1 MFKDLGIKGR
11 VLLLTLLPTSLLAM
25 VLGGYFTWV
34 QLSDM
39 RAQLIERGQ
48 LIAEQLA
55 PLAATALA
63 RKDTAVLNR
72 IANEALDQ
80 PDVRAVTFLDA
91 RQERLAHAGPSM
103 LTVAPAGD
111 ASHLSMSTELDT
123 THFLLPVLGRH
134 HSLSGATEPDDER
147 VLGWVELELSHHGT
161 LLRGYRSLFTSLLLI
176 AAGLGVTALLALR
189 MSRAINA
196 PLELISQG
204 VAQLKEGRME
214 TRLPPMG
221 SNELDEL
228 ASGINRMAETLQSAQ
243 EEMQHNIDQATEDV
257 RQNLETI
264 EIQNIELDL
273 ARKEALEAS
282 RIKSEFLANM
292 SHEIRTPLNGILGFT
307 NLLQKSELSPRQQ
320 DYLTTIQKSAE
331 SLLGIINE
339 ILDFSKIE
347 AGKLVLENLPFN
359 LRDLIQDA
367 LTMLAPAAHEKQL
380 ELVSLVYRDT
390 PIQLQGDP
398 QRLKQI
404 LTNLVGNAIKFT
416 QGGTVAVRAML
427 EDESDDRA
435 QLRISVQDT
444 GIGLS
449 EEDQQALFKAFSQA
463 DNSLSRQAGGTGLG
477 LVISKR
483 LIEQMGGEIGVDS
496 TPGEGAEFWI
506 SLSLPKSRDDNEEP
520 GASWAAGQRVA
531 LLEPQ
536 ELTRRSL
543 HHQLT
548 DFGLEVSEFADLDS
562 LQESLRNPPPGQL
575 PISLAV
581 LGVSAAIHPPEELS
595 QSFWEFERL
604 GCKTLV
610 LCPTTEQA
618 QYHATL
624 PDEQVEAK
632 PACTRKLQRK
642 LQELLQ
648 VRPTRSDKPHAMVSG
663 RPPRL
668 LCVDDNPANLLLVQ
682 TLLSDLGAQVTAV
695 DSGYAAL
702 EVVQRERFDLV
713 FMDVQ
718 MPGMDGRQA
727 TEAIRRWEA
736 EREVS
741 PVPVIALTAHALSN
755 EKRALL
761 QAGMDDYLTKPI
773 DEQQLAQVVLKW
785 TGLSLGQSLAS
796 MSRAPQLGQLS
807 VLDPEEGL
815 RLAAG
820 KADLAADMLA
830 MLLAS
835 ERYPLYLPL
844 TVRSLARSLGIQPT
858 PTQRELLQQQSDLHY
873 PLRPLEISAPANPLN
888 IVWIV
893 AESLR
898 GDMLDP
904 RYMPRLWDFSNRA
917 IRLDN
922 HYSSG
927 NLTQMGVFGMFYGL
941 HGGYW
946 DAVLKAGQ
954 PPVLMEVLRQQNYQ
968 FRINAAQRFSYPPFD
983 RSVFVNLRPQDLHV
997 LDSPEPAW
1005 QRDARNTDDL
1015 LRFVDRRLPDR
1026 PFFACLFLESSHAN
1040 YSFRDETAKIRPYLV
1055 NFNYLTTDFQA
1066 QMPLIKNRYLNAVRE
1081 VDTQIGRLLQHLENQ
1096 HLLENTAVVV
1106 LGDHGEEFMERS
1118 RWGHNTEFNR
1128 YQTGTVAVLSIPG
1141 QAPRAVRSITSH
1153 IDLPATLLPL
1163 LGVRNPP
1170 RDYSLGQ
1177 DLLAADYHRD
1187 YAVSADT
1194 TRIAYLGEG
1203 FKVSFPLRGADRHH
1217 GPVSDGDD
1225 RPLDVEQQ
1233 EAIRGPLRAAR
1244 LELLQDLGRFSALP
1258 VGEEPSPR
1266 SLATSL
1272 TP

>member
-1 MFKDLGIKGR
+1 LEIRHRSVRPISAKH
-11 VLLLTLLPTSLLAM
+11 
-25 VLGGYFTWV
+25 
-34 QLSDM
+34 
-39 RAQLIERGQ
+39 AQ
-48 LIAEQLA
+48 
-55 PLAATALA
+55 
-63 RKDTAVLNR
+63 
-72 IANEALDQ
+72 
-80 PDVRAVTFLDA
+80 
-91 RQERLAHAGPSM
+91 
-103 LTVAPAGD
+103 
-111 ASHLSMSTELDT
+111 
-123 THFLLPVLGRH
+123 
-134 HSLSGATEPDDER
+134 
-147 VLGWVELELSHHGT
+147 
-161 LLRGYRSLFTSLLLI
+161 
-176 AAGLGVTALLALR
+176 
-189 MSRAINA
+189 
-196 PLELISQG
+196 
-204 VAQLKEGRME
+204 
-214 TRLPPMG
+214 
-221 SNELDEL
+221 
-228 ASGINRMAETLQSAQ
+228 
-243 EEMQHNIDQATEDV
+243 
-257 RQNLETI
+257 
-264 EIQNIELDL
+264 
-273 ARKEALEAS
+273 AS
-282 RIKSEFLANM
+282 RFLQQ
-292 SHEIRTPLNGILGFT
+292 S
-307 NLLQKSELSPRQQ
+307 QQ

-835 ERYPLYLPL
+835 
-844 TVRSLARSLGIQPT
+844 
-858 PTQRELLQQQSDLHY
+858 
-873 PLRPLEISAPANPLN
+873 
-888 IVWIV
+888 
-893 AESLR
+893 
-898 GDMLDP
+898 
-904 RYMPRLWDFSNRA
+904 
-917 IRLDN
+917 
-922 HYSSG
+922 
-927 NLTQMGVFGMFYGL
+927 
-941 HGGYW
+941 
-946 DAVLKAGQ
+946 
-954 PPVLMEVLRQQNYQ
+954 
-968 FRINAAQRFSYPPFD
+968 
-983 RSVFVNLRPQDLHV
+983 
-997 LDSPEPAW
+997 
-1005 QRDARNTDDL
+1005 
-1015 LRFVDRRLPDR
+1015 
-1026 PFFACLFLESSHAN
+1026 
-1040 YSFRDETAKIRPYLV
+1040 
-1055 NFNYLTTDFQA
+1055 
-1066 QMPLIKNRYLNAVRE
+1066 
-1081 VDTQIGRLLQHLENQ
+1081 
-1096 HLLENTAVVV
+1096 
-1106 LGDHGEEFMERS
+1106 
-1118 RWGHNTEFNR
+1118 
-1128 YQTGTVAVLSIPG
+1128 
-1141 QAPRAVRSITSH
+1141 
-1153 IDLPATLLPL
+1153 
-1163 LGVRNPP
+1163 
-1170 RDYSLGQ
+1170 
-1177 DLLAADYHRD
+1177 LAADRQAIRQARD
-1187 YAVSADT
+1187 N
-1194 TRIAYLGEG
+1194 
-1203 FKVSFPLRGADRHH
+1203 
-1217 GPVSDGDD
+1217 DD
-1225 RPLDVEQQ
+1225 RTALLERVHRLHGATRYCGVPQ
-1233 EAIRGPLRAAR
+1233 LRAACQTSET
-1244 LELLQDLGRFSALP
+1244 LLKQNDPAAAAALDELDKAIEALADTASATTHL
-1258 VGEEPSPR
+1258 S
-1266 SLATSL
+1266 STSL
-1272 TP
+1272 DSSEL

>member
-483 LIEQMGGEIGVDS
+483 LIEQMGGEIGVDRM
-496 TPGEGAEFWI
+496 PRA
-506 SLSLPKSRDDNEEP
+506 LP
-520 GASWAAGQRVA
+520 GALPGHRHRRLDQGRRRAAGQPQGQQDPEHAPDRGKGPPPDQPARPVAGCRPRPGIPRTGDPYLAGRLRPVPGSSRLRV
-531 LLEPQ
+531 
-536 ELTRRSL
+536 RRGRQSRSQGPGAGRRRA
-543 HHQLT
+543 HSRT
-548 DFGLEVSEFADLDS
+548 GLEQPRRQAPV
-562 LQESLRNPPPGQL
+562 
-575 PISLAV
+575 
-581 LGVSAAIHPPEELS
+581 PEMPVG
-595 QSFWEFERL
+595 R
-604 GCKTLV
+604 TL
-610 LCPTTEQA
+610 
-618 QYHATL
+618 
-624 PDEQVEAK
+624 
-632 PACTRKLQRK
+632 
-642 LQELLQ
+642 
-648 VRPTRSDKPHAMVSG
+648 RPT
-663 RPPRL
+663 
-668 LCVDDNPANLLLVQ
+668 
-682 TLLSDLGAQVTAV
+682 
-695 DSGYAAL
+695 
-702 EVVQRERFDLV
+702 
-713 FMDVQ
+713 
-718 MPGMDGRQA
+718 DG
-727 TEAIRRWEA
+727 
-736 EREVS
+736 
-741 PVPVIALTAHALSN
+741 L
-755 EKRALL
+755 
-761 QAGMDDYLTKPI
+761 
-773 DEQQLAQVVLKW
+773 
-785 TGLSLGQSLAS
+785 
-796 MSRAPQLGQLS
+796 
-807 VLDPEEGL
+807 
-815 RLAAG
+815 
-820 KADLAADMLA
+820 
-830 MLLAS
+830 
-835 ERYPLYLPL
+835 
-844 TVRSLARSLGIQPT
+844 
-858 PTQRELLQQQSDLHY
+858 
-873 PLRPLEISAPANPLN
+873 
-888 IVWIV
+888 
-893 AESLR
+893 
-898 GDMLDP
+898 
-904 RYMPRLWDFSNRA
+904 
-917 IRLDN
+917 
-922 HYSSG
+922 
-927 NLTQMGVFGMFYGL
+927 
-941 HGGYW
+941 
-946 DAVLKAGQ
+946 
-954 PPVLMEVLRQQNYQ
+954 
-968 FRINAAQRFSYPPFD
+968 
-983 RSVFVNLRPQDLHV
+983 
-997 LDSPEPAW
+997 
-1005 QRDARNTDDL
+1005 
-1015 LRFVDRRLPDR
+1015 
-1026 PFFACLFLESSHAN
+1026 
-1040 YSFRDETAKIRPYLV
+1040 
-1055 NFNYLTTDFQA
+1055 
-1066 QMPLIKNRYLNAVRE
+1066 
-1081 VDTQIGRLLQHLENQ
+1081 
-1096 HLLENTAVVV
+1096 
-1106 LGDHGEEFMERS
+1106 
-1118 RWGHNTEFNR
+1118 
-1128 YQTGTVAVLSIPG
+1128 
-1141 QAPRAVRSITSH
+1141 
-1153 IDLPATLLPL
+1153 
-1163 LGVRNPP
+1163 
-1170 RDYSLGQ
+1170 
-1177 DLLAADYHRD
+1177 
-1187 YAVSADT
+1187 
-1194 TRIAYLGEG
+1194 
-1203 FKVSFPLRGADRHH
+1203 
-1217 GPVSDGDD
+1217 
-1225 RPLDVEQQ
+1225 
-1233 EAIRGPLRAAR
+1233 
-1244 LELLQDLGRFSALP
+1244 
-1258 VGEEPSPR
+1258 
-1266 SLATSL
+1266 
-1272 TP
+1272 

>member
-820 KADLAADMLA
+820 KADLAAASDAAGLA
-830 MLLAS
+830 GGGPPGDSPGPRQRRPHRFAREGPPAAWRHPLLWRAAVARGLPDQRNPAQA
-835 ERYPLYLPL
+835 ER
-844 TVRSLARSLGIQPT
+844 SGGG
-858 PTQRELLQQQSDLHY
+858 
-873 PLRPLEISAPANPLN
+873 
-888 IVWIV
+888 
-893 AESLR
+893 R
-898 GDMLDP
+898 GP
-904 RYMPRLWDFSNRA
+904 GR
-917 IRLDN
+917 
-922 HYSSG
+922 
-927 NLTQMGVFGMFYGL
+927 
-941 HGGYW
+941 
-946 DAVLKAGQ
+946 AGQ
-954 PPVLMEVLRQQNYQ
+954 GHRGPGRHCLGHHPPVLHQPRLQRTLTMRILFFSSQAYDSESFQASNHRHGFELHFQQAHLQADTAVLAQGFEVVCAFVNDDLSRPVLERLAAGGTRLVALRSAGYNHVDLAAAEALGLPVVHVPAYSPHAVAEHAVGLILTLNRRLHRAYNRTREGDFSLHGLTGFDLHGKRVGVIGTGQIGET
-968 FRINAAQRFSYPPFD
+968 FARIMAGFGCELLAYDPYPNPRIQALGGRYLALDALLAESDIVSLHCPLTADTRHLIDAQRLATMKPGAMLINTGRGALVNAAALIEALKSGQLGYLGLDVYEEEADIFFED
-983 RSVFVNLRPQDLHV
+983 RSDQPLQDDV
-997 LDSPEPAW
+997 LA
-1005 QRDARNTDDL
+1005 
-1015 LRFVDRRLPDR
+1015 
-1026 PFFACLFLESSHAN
+1026 
-1040 YSFRDETAKIRPYLV
+1040 
-1055 NFNYLTTDFQA
+1055 
-1066 QMPLIKNRYLNAVRE
+1066 
-1081 VDTQIGRLLQHLENQ
+1081 RLLSFPN
-1096 HLLENTAVVV
+1096 VVV
-1106 LGDHGEEFMERS
+1106 TAH
-1118 RWGHNTEFNR
+1118 
-1128 YQTGTVAVLSIPG
+1128 
-1141 QAPRAVRSITSH
+1141 QAFLTREA
-1153 IDLPATLLPL
+1153 
-1163 LGVRNPP
+1163 
-1170 RDYSLGQ
+1170 
-1177 DLLAADYHRD
+1177 LAAI
-1187 YAVSADT
+1187 ADT
-1194 TRIAYLGEG
+1194 TLDNIA
-1203 FKVSFPLRGADRHH
+1203 AWQ
-1217 GPVSDGDD
+1217 DGTP
-1225 RPLDVEQQ
+1225 RNRV
-1233 EAIRGPLRAAR
+1233 RA
-1244 LELLQDLGRFSALP
+1244 
-1258 VGEEPSPR
+1258 
-1266 SLATSL
+1266 
-1272 TP
+1272 